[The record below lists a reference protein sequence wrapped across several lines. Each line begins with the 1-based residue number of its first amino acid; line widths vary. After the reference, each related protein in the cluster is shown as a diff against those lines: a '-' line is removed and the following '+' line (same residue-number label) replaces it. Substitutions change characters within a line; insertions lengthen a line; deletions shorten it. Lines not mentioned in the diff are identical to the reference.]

1 MLSTSWLLPL
11 AVLGLIGL
19 LYLCSAVLRTV
30 TVRTKVSRRVKA
42 LAPAQGA
49 KTPQTAL
56 FSWQQ
61 EQSWLQQTSQRFGQR
76 FDALYGVSGK
86 KVVVI
91 SAAVVCLACWF
102 YIPTESA
109 SLKLIAA
116 ALAMIVGLGGS
127 YVYLGMQQRKAFE
140 KSFPQVLNQLSR
152 AVMVGVTVPEAIGQ
166 IAVSHRGLIA
176 QEFTL
181 IKNKLEIGMDL
192 KQALAEAN
200 HRLPYSG
207 FHFFTVAL
215 TLNQDSGGQLRS
227 ILNSLSRT
235 LHDNSTIKMKA
246 RSLTAEPRITMVILV
261 TLVLSLVGYMIYKTP
276 DNIDLLLSTES
287 GNAILLY
294 IVASMSAGIG
304 IISYLTK
311 VKL

>member
-1 MLSTSWLLPL
+1 MLSTPWLLPL
-11 AVLGLIGL
+11 TVLGVIGL
-19 LYLCSAVLRTV
+19 LYCCVTV
-30 TVRTKVSRRVKA
+30 VRSVSVRTKVSHRVKA
-42 LAPAQGA
+42 LTPVRDV
-49 KTPQTAL
+49 KTSQTAL
-56 FSWQQ
+56 FSWQK
-61 EQSWLQQTSQRFGQR
+61 EQSWLQQTSQRFSQR

-91 SAAVVCLACWF
+91 SVAVICLACWF

-109 SLKLIAA
+109 SLRAIAA
-116 ALAMIVGLGGS
+116 VSIIVVGLGVS
-127 YVYLGMQQRKAFE
+127 YVYLGMQQRRAFE

-261 TLVLSLVGYMIYKTP
+261 SLVFSLVGYMIYKTP

-287 GNAILLY
+287 GNTILLY
-294 IVASMSAGIG
+294 IVVSMSTGIA

>member
-1 MLSTSWLLPL
+1 MLATSWLMPL
-11 AVLGLIGL
+11 TVLGFIGL
-19 LYLCSAVLRTV
+19 VYLCITVVRTV
-30 TVRTKVSRRVKA
+30 TARAKVSRRVKA
-42 LAPAQGA
+42 LAPAQNVQA
-49 KTPQTAL
+49 SQTAL

-61 EQSWLQQTSQRFGQR
+61 EQSWLQQTSQRFSQR

-91 SAAVVCLACWF
+91 SIAVICLACWF

-109 SLKLIAA
+109 SLRAIAA
-116 ALAMIVGLGGS
+116 ASMIAVGLGVS
-127 YVYLGMQQRKAFE
+127 YVYLGMQQRRAFE

-181 IKNKLEIGMDL
+181 IKNKLEIGIDL
-192 KQALAEAN
+192 KQALSEAT

-227 ILNSLSRT
+227 ILSSLSRT

-294 IVASMSAGIG
+294 IVASMSAGIA